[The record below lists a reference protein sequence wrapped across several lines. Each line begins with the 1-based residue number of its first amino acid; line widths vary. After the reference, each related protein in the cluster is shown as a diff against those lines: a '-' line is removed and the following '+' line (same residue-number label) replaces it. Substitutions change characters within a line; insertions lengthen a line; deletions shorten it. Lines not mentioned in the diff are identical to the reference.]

1 MDELKKKIK
10 KDDFNRVFKLYPAHP
25 WLFDKERNLIDLIE
39 MCENAE
45 HKDLLVDLLSEF
57 KYPNLEDYNLFL
69 NQISDYIVN
78 KSGFI
83 EESTQVASIT
93 IQDETDSSQKIL
105 YDLNIPL
112 FKMGWTNV
120 KTVNRFGNIV
130 RNHKKYGKTQIVLVD
145 EFIGSGKTVLG
156 RIKNIKEYIKE
167 DFELKLCFVVGMDY
181 GIKIIESLGYEVFCP
196 LRLPKGIS
204 ERYEESI
211 VLSATAHMKEL
222 ESKLAQQINSFNLSD
237 YSLGYNDAQA
247 LYSLESCLGN
257 TPNSVFPVFW
267 WPRYSNDKPRDTL
280 LTRVEKGLK

>member
-1 MDELKKKIK
+1 MNELKRKLK
-10 KDDFNRVFKLYPAHP
+10 KDDFSRVYNIYPKQP
-25 WLFDKERNLIDLIE
+25 WLCDKEPNLIELIK
-39 MCENAE
+39 MCETAE

-83 EESTQVASIT
+83 EEIRQIASIT

-105 YDLNIPL
+105 YDLNITI

-120 KTVNRFGNIV
+120 KTVNKFGKIV
-130 RNHKKYGKTQIVLVD
+130 KNYKKRKTQIVLVD

-156 RIKNIKEYIKE
+156 RIKNIKDNIKD
-167 DFELKLCFVVGMDY
+167 DFELKFCFVVGMDY

-204 ERYEESI
+204 DRYIES
-211 VLSATAHMKEL
+211 SAFIAIALMKEL
-222 ESKLAQQINSFNLSD
+222 ESKLAQQINTFNLCD

-247 LYSLESCLGN
+247 LYSLEFCLGN
-257 TPNSVFPVFW
+257 TPNSVFPLFW
-267 WPRYSNDKPRDTL
+267 WPRYLNDKPRNTL
-280 LTRVEKGLK
+280 FTRVEKGLK